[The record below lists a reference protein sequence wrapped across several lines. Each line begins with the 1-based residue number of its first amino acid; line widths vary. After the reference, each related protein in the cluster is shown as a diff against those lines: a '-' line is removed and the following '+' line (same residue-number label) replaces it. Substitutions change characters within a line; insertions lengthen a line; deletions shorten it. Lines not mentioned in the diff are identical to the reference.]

1 MWFFRAVALDLDGT
15 LTENDRLADTAVAA
29 IRAGRVDLKL
39 ILVTGRIFDD
49 LEAAYPGLRSEFDA
63 VVTENGAVL
72 HTPSDMRPLASPV
85 DPAVQSALASR
96 GITTRAGRVLLAVAG
111 DDAAAA
117 IEVIAG
123 LGLDHQVV
131 HNRAAAMIVPAGVT
145 KGTGLLA
152 ALDELGLSPH
162 NTIAA
167 GDAENDLALLHTA
180 EVGAAVGN
188 AVPSLVAHADLQ
200 LGSVDGAGVTELLSG
215 PLLAG
220 RQRLC
225 PPRRWLRIGTFDD
238 GGPVLVPGSQG
249 SVLIAGDTGMGKSYL
264 AGLLAERWIDAGYAV
279 LVIDPEGDHIGLAQR
294 PGVHLVDAAA
304 HLPSPSDL
312 LAIARPGRA
321 SLVLDLSGL
330 PGEAKARYV
339 RRLPA
344 AVAAERAEHGV
355 PHWVITDE
363 AHLTMLN
370 GLAPPGPGLAEP
382 GTCIVTWRAEILPA
396 AYRDTV
402 DLTLATTTAP
412 PAANASMAVP
422 RATIAVNG
430 HQPRRFTVAA
440 RISPHVRHQHKYLTA
455 PLPPERRFYF
465 HTLGEAGTAAT
476 LEEFSRHLR
485 HCDPAI
491 LAYHLTRG
499 DFSRWI
505 TVTLADRNLGSQFAA
520 IERDVSQHHAAAL
533 ERARHQIMHAIDSRY
548 PGGAGDQSGT

>member
-1 MWFFRAVALDLDGT
+1 MWFFKAVALDLDGT
-15 LTENDRLADTAVAA
+15 LTQDDRLADTGMAAV
-29 IRAGRVDLKL
+29 RASRADLKM

-49 LEAAYPGLRSEFDA
+49 LEAAYPGLWSEFDA

-72 HTPSDMRPLASPV
+72 HTRSDMRLLASPV
-85 DPAVQSALASR
+85 DPAVRPALASR
-96 GITTRAGRVLLAVAG
+96 GIAARAGRVLLAVAG
-111 DDAAAA
+111 DAAAA
-117 IEVIAG
+117 ATGVIAE

-131 HNRAAAMIVPAGVT
+131 HNRGAAMILPAEVT

-167 GDAENDLALLHTA
+167 GDAENDLALLHAA
-180 EVGAAVGN
+180 EVGAAVAN
-188 AVPSLVAHADLQ
+188 AVPSLAAQADLR
-200 LGSVDGAGVTELLSG
+200 LGSRDGTGVAELLAG

-220 RQRLC
+220 QQRLC
-225 PPRRWLRIGTFDD
+225 PRRRWLQIGTYDD

-249 SVLIAGDTGMGKSYL
+249 SMLIAGDTGRGKSYL

-279 LVIDPEGDHIGLAQR
+279 LVIDPEGDHVGLAQR

-304 HLPSPSDL
+304 HLPGPTDL

-330 PGEAKARYV
+330 PGEAKTRYL
-339 RRLPA
+339 RRLPG
-344 AVAAERAEHGV
+344 AVAAERAEHGI

-363 AHLTMLN
+363 AHLTMLD
-370 GLAPPGPGLAEP
+370 GPASSGPGLAEP
-382 GTCIVTWRAEILPA
+382 GTCTVTWQADMLPA
-396 AYRDTV
+396 TYRDTV
-402 DLTLATTTAP
+402 DLTLAT
-412 PAANASMAVP
+412 AATRPTDASAAVP
-422 RATIAVNG
+422 RATIAAG
-430 HQPRRFTVAA
+430 GQQPRPFTVAA
-440 RISPHVRHQHKYLTA
+440 RISPHVRHQHKYTAA

-491 LAYHLTRG
+491 LAYHLARG
-499 DFSRWI
+499 DFSRW
-505 TVTLADRNLGSQFAA
+505 VTGTLTDHNLGRQVAA
-520 IERDVSQHHAAAL
+520 IERALTQHQAAAL
-533 ERARHQIMHAIDSRY
+533 ERARHQLTHAIDSRY
-548 PGGAGDQSGT
+548 PGTAENQDDT